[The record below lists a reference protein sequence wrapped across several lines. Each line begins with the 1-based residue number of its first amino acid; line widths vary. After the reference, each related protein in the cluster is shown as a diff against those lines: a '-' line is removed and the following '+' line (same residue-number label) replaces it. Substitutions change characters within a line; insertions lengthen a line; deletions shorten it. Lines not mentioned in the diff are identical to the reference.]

1 MGGLIALNS
10 ESKEPPT
17 RARTAWVFFSRFLM
31 NVLIHFCHSNGS
43 IYFFYFFL
51 HVVEKQKRVDNFFR
65 KKRNE

>member
-43 IYFFYFFL
+43 IYFFLFL
-51 HVVEKQKRVDNFFR
+51 FTCR
-65 KKRNE
+65 